1 MTSFFIQKPY
11 RTTVLMALLAAIFL
25 LSGGPAHA
33 QDATANEKEQRI
45 EDINEISKSMNIRY
59 RQKKEKTTDAPIVV
73 ELFSA
78 PDCSACIFGDRILFD
93 AVKDQQ
99 VIGLTCLVKDIDN
112 IDKTN
117 VRTHYD
123 SNKPIDICMLKLW
136 AYETDIPGQQDTSIS
151 IPLFIVNGMTIV
163 DTMQFQSFGNIL
175 EQFRLEETNSNLQ
188 ALMRWSG
195 KGTITI
201 SLPQKLDPNPI
212 SPASVWLIR
221 YKNTHVEKMDHG
233 VNKDR
238 VLRFSNV
245 VQYSQHIGKWYG
257 EPRDIVVNVPLPQG
271 GAEAGGY
278 AVIVKT
284 MIAGKILTAGK
295 LEDYP
300 L

>member
-1 MTSFFIQKPY
+1 
-11 RTTVLMALLAAIFL
+11 MALLAAISL
-25 LSGGPAHA
+25 PSGGPARA
-33 QDATANEKEQRI
+33 QGAPANEKAQRT
-45 EDINEISKSMNIRY
+45 EDINEISKSMNIKY
-59 RQKKEKTTDAPIVV
+59 RKKKENTTEAPIVV
-73 ELFSA
+73 EIFSA

-112 IDKTN
+112 IDTTN
-117 VRTHYD
+117 VRTQYD
-123 SNKPIDICMLKLW
+123 NNKPIDLCMLKLW
-136 AYETDIPGQQDTSIS
+136 SYERVTPGQNVTQIS
-151 IPLFIVNGMTIV
+151 IPLFIVNGMTMV
-163 DTMQFQSFGNIL
+163 DTTQFQSFGNIL
-175 EQFRLEETNSNLQ
+175 EQFKLADSNTNLQ
-188 ALMRWSG
+188 TIMRWSG

-201 SLPQKLDPNPI
+201 SLPQRLDPNPL
-212 SPASVWLIR
+212 SAASVWLIR

-245 VQYSQHIGKWYG
+245 IQYSQHIGKWYG
-257 EPRDIVVNVPLPQG
+257 EPRDIIANVPLPQG

-284 MIAGKILTAGK
+284 MIDGKILAAGR